1 MLDRRGEQL
10 KTTFRIVDT
19 SEVGRAHAWHS
30 GFAAANDAIFPRTA
44 QAFYDL
50 TLDRNV
56 WCAITDDDEI
66 VGMSYAKMDDR
77 ETEVEIGGLMVSA
90 KTRGRGIGDL
100 MMRLPLVHFL
110 VSERPLRWEC
120 PPKIVAHALEGNEM
134 PRRIIARA
142 GFEFHEE
149 VSIPPE
155 ALPGLRVGAD
165 GMVHGDEFHLKL
177 PDALYHL
184 AAWLDGWD
192 DSLRDGSPAAIKL
205 LEDETLADWA
215 NVLRSMA

>member
-1 MLDRRGEQL
+1 MPDRRGENL

-44 QAFYDL
+44 QAFYNL

-66 VGMSYAKMDDR
+66 VGMSYAKMSDD

-110 VSERPLRWEC
+110 VTERPLRWRC
-120 PPKIVAHALEGNEM
+120 PPTIVAHALEGNEK
-134 PRRIIARA
+134 PRRIISRA
-142 GFEFHEE
+142 GFEFHKT

-155 ALPGLRVGAD
+155 VLPGLRIGDD
-165 GMVHGDEFHLKL
+165 GMVHGDEYHLKL
-177 PDALYHL
+177 PDALLCL
-184 AAWLDGWD
+184 ATWLDEWSD
-192 DSLRDGSPAAIKL
+192 VLRDGSSAAIKI

-215 NVLRSMA
+215 TILRSMA

>member
-1 MLDRRGEQL
+1 MPDRRGAEL

-30 GFAAANDAIFPRTA
+30 GFAAANDAIFPRTEKV
-44 QAFYDL
+44 FFNL

-66 VGMSYAKMDDR
+66 VGMSYANVSDDAK
-77 ETEVEIGGLMVSA
+77 EVEIGGLMVSA

-110 VSERPLRWEC
+110 VTERPLRWER
-120 PPKIVAHALEGNEM
+120 PPTIVAHALEGNEM
-134 PRRIIARA
+134 PRGIIARA

-149 VSIPPE
+149 VRIPPE
-155 ALPGLRVGAD
+155 ALPGLRVGDD

-177 PDALYHL
+177 PEALHHL
-184 AAWLDGWD
+184 ADWLDGWRD
-192 DSLRDGSPAAIKL
+192 VLKDGSPATIGI
-205 LEDETLADWA
+205 LEGESLADWA
-215 NVLRSMA
+215 TVLRSMA